1 MGLVIILNLRI
12 LKNLSLIFKLC
23 DNKFK
28 EDEEKIKNFFVTYI
42 YIKYFSNKPKLSQVF
57 FTDLYVSL
65 KILKLFPVINKL
77 SLCL

>member
-28 EDEEKIKNFFVTYI
+28 EDEEKIKNFFVII
-42 YIKYFSNKPKLSQVF
+42 YLHMH
-57 FTDLYVSL
+57 
-65 KILKLFPVINKL
+65 KIFLE
-77 SLCL
+77 

>member
-28 EDEEKIKNFFVTYI
+28 EDKEKIKNFFVITLTYA
-42 YIKYFSNKPKLSQVF
+42 
-57 FTDLYVSL
+57 
-65 KILKLFPVINKL
+65 
-77 SLCL
+77 